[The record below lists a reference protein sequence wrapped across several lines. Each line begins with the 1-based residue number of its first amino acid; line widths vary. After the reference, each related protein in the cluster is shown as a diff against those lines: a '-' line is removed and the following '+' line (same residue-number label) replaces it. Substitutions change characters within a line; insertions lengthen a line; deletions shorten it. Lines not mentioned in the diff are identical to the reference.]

1 MSTLT
6 VFTPLYNRIYTLKR
20 TYESMCRQTSKDFVW
35 LIIDDGSTD
44 NPYEEIEKW
53 IARDN
58 GFEIR
63 YIYKENGGMHTAHNT
78 AYENI
83 DTELNICIDSDD
95 YMPDNAVELILDCWS
110 KNKNKGYA
118 GIIALDFAD
127 STKAVIGKELPK
139 DIESTTL
146 MGYYN
151 NGGFGD
157 KKLIYRTDIIKST
170 PPYPVFDNEK
180 YVALAYKYHIVD
192 EKYELKIL
200 NECVCIVDYQMDGSS
215 ASMYRQYMINPKGFA
230 FWRKEQMKH
239 AANIKQKFKACI
251 HYVSSS
257 LISKNKNYIKE
268 SPEKLL
274 TVIAVP
280 FGIVLKNYIKRKATD
295 SVMKVEGLNQ

>member
-1 MSTLT
+1 MATLT
-6 VFTPLYNRIYTLKR
+6 VFTPLYNRINTLKR
-20 TYESMCRQTSKDFVW
+20 TYESLKRQTSKDFVW

-44 NPYEEIEKW
+44 NPYEIIKEW
-53 IARDN
+53 IKINN
-58 GFEIR
+58 GFETR
-63 YIYKENGGMHTAHNT
+63 YVYKKNGGMHTAHNT

-83 DTELNICIDSDD
+83 DTELNVCVDSDD
-95 YMPDNAVELILDCWS
+95 YMPDNAVQLIIDCWN

-127 STKAVIGKELPK
+127 STKKVIGKELPTDK
-139 DIESTTL
+139 ESTTL

-157 KKLIYRTDIIKST
+157 KKLIYRTDIIKAT

-180 YVALAYKYHIVD
+180 YVALAYKYHLID

-215 ASMYRQYMINPKGFA
+215 TNMYRQYVRNPKGFA

-239 AANIKQKFKACI
+239 SINIKQKFKACI

-257 LISKNKNYIKE
+257 LIAKNKHFVKE
-268 SPEKLL
+268 SPEKFL
-274 TVIAVP
+274 TVLSIPIGYILKV
-280 FGIVLKNYIKRKATD
+280 IVMKKSKSSY
-295 SVMKVEGLNQ
+295 MKVEGI